1 MRKIFF
7 SLILCIGIAAQAKT
21 YDYPY
26 LTFEGTDGAV
36 VSVEVEGLTLTVSDT
51 DIIATETDGSTYTF
65 TLASLDKMYFA
76 DEADGILP
84 LSTDSDEEVE
94 AYNTDGTKAG
104 KFSNA
109 AAAKAALRQGVYIL
123 KGKSVT
129 FKISL
134 P

>member
-1 MRKIFF
+1 MRKIIF

-36 VSVEVEGLTLTVSDT
+36 VSVEVEGLTLAVSDT

-76 DEADGILP
+76 SRPTA
-84 LSTDSDEEVE
+84 T
-94 AYNTDGTKAG
+94 
-104 KFSNA
+104 
-109 AAAKAALRQGVYIL
+109 
-123 KGKSVT
+123 
-129 FKISL
+129 
-134 P
+134 